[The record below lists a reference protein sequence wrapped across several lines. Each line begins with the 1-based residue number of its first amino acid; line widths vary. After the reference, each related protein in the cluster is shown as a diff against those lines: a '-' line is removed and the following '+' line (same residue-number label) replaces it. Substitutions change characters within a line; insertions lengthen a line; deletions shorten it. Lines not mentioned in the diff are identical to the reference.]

1 VENLT
6 KKFGS
11 NTVLD
16 RIDLKIDA
24 REYFV
29 LLGPSG
35 SGKTTLLR
43 LIAGLEEITDGAIY
57 IGGKRVNDLL
67 PKERNIAMVFQN
79 YALYP
84 HFNIFDNIA
93 LPLKVRHLSD
103 VAVNDKV
110 KEVAKRLHI
119 EGLLDKKPRQI
130 SGGEQQR
137 VALARALV
145 RDPSVFLLDEPL
157 SNLDAKLRVEAR
169 AFLKRLQ
176 RDLGITTVFV
186 THDQA
191 EASTMATRI
200 AVLNKGSITQV
211 DSPYDLYRR
220 PNDVFT
226 AGFVGSPAMN
236 LIRGVVRKVGA
247 AAGGEEVMG
256 WEFSNDDIKIALNT
270 MAGTSDGLEVFLGER
285 PENIRLVERGRWT
298 IDGTVSVVEPMGAV
312 TYLTVSVG
320 NTSLTLQYPGEPK
333 LEPGS
338 SASLQLDL
346 DNLLLYRADNGRR
359 MPQN

>member
-1 VENLT
+1 MSEVVVENLT
-6 KKFGS
+6 KKFGK
-11 NTVLD
+11 NLVLD
-16 RIDLKIDA
+16 NISLKVDA

-43 LIAGLEEITDGAIY
+43 IIAGLEDITEGSVY
-57 IGGKRVNDLL
+57 IGDKKVNDVP

-84 HFNIFDNIA
+84 FMNVFDNIA
-93 LPLKVRHLSD
+93 LPLKVKHLSREKTR
-103 VAVNDKV
+103 DKIR
-110 KEVAKRLHI
+110 EVAGTLHI
-119 EGLLDKKPRQI
+119 QDLLGKKPREI
-130 SGGEQQR
+130 SGGQQQR

-176 RDLGITTVFV
+176 KELGITTIFV

-191 EASTMATRI
+191 EASTMATKI
-200 AVLNKGSITQV
+200 AVLNNGSITQV
-211 DSPYDLYRR
+211 DNPYVLYRR

-226 AGFVGSPAMN
+226 AGFVGSPSMN
-236 LIRGVVRKVGA
+236 LVRGVIRRADG
-247 AAGGEEVMG
+247 G
-256 WEFSNDDIKIALNT
+256 WEFKGEDFAIDLGDIKASGEEE
-270 MAGTSDGLEVFLGER
+270 AFLGVR
-285 PENIRLVERGRWT
+285 PEHVKFAEGGKG
-298 IDGTVSVVEPMGAV
+298 IDCKVLVVEPMGSV
-312 TYLTVSVG
+312 TYVTVGVDK
-320 NTSLTLQYPGEPK
+320 TTLTLQHSGEVK

-338 SASLQLDL
+338 SVKVKFDLGRILFYAAKGGKLLDFS
-346 DNLLLYRADNGRR
+346 
-359 MPQN
+359 P

>member
-1 VENLT
+1 MSEVVIENLT
-6 KKFGS
+6 KKFGK
-11 NTVLD
+11 NMVLD
-16 RIDLKIDA
+16 RIDLRIDA

-57 IGGKRVNDLL
+57 IGSKKVNGML
-67 PKERNIAMVFQN
+67 PKERNVAMVFQN

-84 HFNIFDNIA
+84 HFSIFDNIA
-93 LPLKVRHLSD
+93 LPLKVRHLSSA
-103 VAVNDKV
+103 AVNDKV
-110 KEVAKRLHI
+110 KEVARTLHI
-119 EGLLDKKPRQI
+119 EGLLDKKPKQT
-130 SGGEQQR
+130 SGGQQQR

-176 RDLGITTVFV
+176 RDLGITTIFV

-191 EASTMATRI
+191 EASTIATKI
-200 AVLNKGSITQV
+200 AVLNRGKITQV
-211 DSPYDLYRR
+211 DNPYDLYKR

-236 LIRGVVRKVGA
+236 LMRGVVRKSGA
-247 AAGGEEVMG
+247 G
-256 WEFSNDDIKIALNT
+256 WEFGNEDLKIGLDAVAS
-270 MAGTSDGLEVFLGER
+270 AGEGQEVFLGVR
-285 PENIRLVERGRWT
+285 PEHVRLAQGGRMT
-298 IDGTVSVVEPMGAV
+298 IDGTVFVVEPMGSV
-312 TYLTVSVG
+312 TYVTVNVG
-320 NTSLTLQYPGEPK
+320 KTALTLQHSGELK
-333 LEPGS
+333 LEAG
-338 SASLQLDL
+338 ASVKLQLDS
-346 DNLLLYRADNGRR
+346 DSLLFYAVDSGKRLPLHD
-359 MPQN
+359 Q